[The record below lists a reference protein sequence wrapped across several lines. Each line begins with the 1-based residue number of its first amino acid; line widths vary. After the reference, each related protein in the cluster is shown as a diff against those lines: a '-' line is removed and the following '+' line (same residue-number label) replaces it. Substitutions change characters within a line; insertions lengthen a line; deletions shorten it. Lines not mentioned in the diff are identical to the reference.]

1 MRNQT
6 IQREISGIIIGV
18 LFSLAIINPTTT
30 FAETNGLNWDNPNQ
44 KNPFQLDAKTLINP
58 KNAMALV
65 GCTGIIDTA
74 TDAAMKLATKVV
86 SQLLKLE
93 KTVPVADSAVSKELK
108 KSNRITACYN
118 GLAYSLARQ
127 QLVSMTRSTM
137 NWVNT
142 GFNGDPMYVRNITSL
157 TRNIEREVVNR
168 ELELLKD
175 PKNVRDYPYGRV
187 FAESQIRSYQSIGNF
202 DDSMKSDLT
211 GYLSDGA
218 TIDSFSKNFSEGG
231 WGGWLALTQ
240 KDQNNPIGYSIQKSQ
255 QIDNQQEK
263 EVTATKAELER
274 NGGVLDQKKCA
285 EYAKIV
291 IKGTGGLMDM
301 TTADP
306 KKCIRYETITPGS
319 LIKDK
324 ISKYLNS
331 PETQLEMADSLN
343 EVLYSI
349 FGNLISRLQKTGLAS
364 LSSNTDDF
372 SAVSEGIGANRI
384 IDENGK
390 DISSGNI
397 GSGGYENESF
407 DITKDLGGIIKDQEK
422 YIATVE
428 KLFPPLSNVMSK
440 LGELDYCIPGPN
452 PNWQL
457 NSAYTKEAYITYLN
471 SLSVAGSENSNRKY
485 QVLKPS
491 DNDPDVTDGQ
501 RNVFTN
507 YLDGINDEL
516 THFWSSLKD
525 SWYFSRDG
533 FETEYKKNA
542 SQSDLISRIAQ
553 GRTTEID
560 STEAEYAQIADLE
573 YGYKSPMQTELI
585 SNPNTGEVLG
595 QNPKFLAMSQTGLN
609 ITKNIMAYYESISE
623 MEVSYQDRIIETRS
637 NIYKLNKIKIKV
649 DIIVQA
655 AEKRR
660 AEARATAG
668 LPAFTKE
675 CLANEKTIITQ

>member
-274 NGGVLDQKKCA
+274 NGGMLDQKKCVAFGLSKTSA
-285 EYAKIV
+285 EKNMLKQFSEAEAAKANQTMRADLAKANAVCAKDADTEECITAKDV
-291 IKGTGGLMDM
+291 ADNSISIFNNLGKTNATGSNQVTNQGEENKEC
-301 TTADP
+301 T
-306 KKCIRYETITPGS
+306 KWETVTPGS

-324 ISKYLNS
+324 VGKYLNS
-331 PETQLEMADSLN
+331 PETQLELADSLN

-349 FGNLISRLQKTGLAS
+349 FGNLISNA
-364 LSSNTDDF
+364 
-372 SAVSEGIGANRI
+372 
-384 IDENGK
+384 
-390 DISSGNI
+390 
-397 GSGGYENESF
+397 
-407 DITKDLGGIIKDQEK
+407 IK
-422 YIATVE
+422 
-428 KLFPPLSNVMSK
+428 
-440 LGELDYCIPGPN
+440 
-452 PNWQL
+452 
-457 NSAYTKEAYITYLN
+457 
-471 SLSVAGSENSNRKY
+471 
-485 QVLKPS
+485 
-491 DNDPDVTDGQ
+491 
-501 RNVFTN
+501 FTN
-507 YLDGINDEL
+507 
-516 THFWSSLKD
+516 KD
-525 SWYFSRDG
+525 
-533 FETEYKKNA
+533 
-542 SQSDLISRIAQ
+542 
-553 GRTTEID
+553 
-560 STEAEYAQIADLE
+560 
-573 YGYKSPMQTELI
+573 
-585 SNPNTGEVLG
+585 VL
-595 QNPKFLAMSQTGLN
+595 
-609 ITKNIMAYYESISE
+609 
-623 MEVSYQDRIIETRS
+623 
-637 NIYKLNKIKIKV
+637 
-649 DIIVQA
+649 
-655 AEKRR
+655 
-660 AEARATAG
+660 
-668 LPAFTKE
+668 
-675 CLANEKTIITQ
+675 